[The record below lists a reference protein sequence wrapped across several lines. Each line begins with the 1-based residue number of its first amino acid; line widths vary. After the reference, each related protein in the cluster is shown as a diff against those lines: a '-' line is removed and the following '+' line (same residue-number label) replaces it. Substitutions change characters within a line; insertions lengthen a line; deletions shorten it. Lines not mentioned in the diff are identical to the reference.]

1 MSASAIEAT
10 RRLVGRQKESL
21 IENAAVIM
29 ATLSVMISAFSLL
42 LGGVALYATFSARL
56 YTQAQIQDLS
66 EDIGVYRIRA
76 AKMDAWLKVHGVP
89 TEEIYDD

>member
-42 LGGVALYATFSARL
+42 LGGVALYATFSAKAQTDVQIEQLTDKIDVYVNKVTRL
-56 YTQAQIQDLS
+56 QS
-66 EDIGVYRIRA
+66 
-76 AKMDAWLKVHGVP
+76 WLIARGVP
-89 TEEIYDD
+89 IEEIDDD